1 MPDIVLA
8 TASAVII
15 VSLLVCL
22 WLRGKRER
30 ALKKSYGELKLM
42 AEEQTA
48 DLLAS
53 NRAMEEEISE
63 RMRIEETLIESEEK
77 YKSVIENIGIGVSL
91 ISPGLEILALNKR
104 MREWFPGVDLSRK
117 PLCYRT
123 FHKPPREKACPNCP
137 TLRTLQD
144 GRIHESIT
152 SFTVTDQ
159 TVNYRTLSSPIK
171 DKNANV
177 VAIVEICEDITERKK
192 AEEKL
197 KEAKEAAEAANRA
210 KSEFLANMSH
220 EIRTPMNA
228 IIGMTELILDTD
240 LTPEQREYVD
250 TVAQSAD
257 CLLNLLNDILD
268 LSKIEAGKLQLEE
281 KDFNLH
287 TTLQGIIKTLS
298 VQADRKGLELICR
311 IAPDVPRELRG
322 DDVRLRQVI
331 VNLVGNAVKFT
342 DRGRILV
349 NVERGASGN
358 GGNGITPGSDAGAV
372 LLRFSIS
379 DTGIGIPADKLRSI
393 FDNFTQVD
401 GSATRKYGG
410 TGLGLAISRKLVGMM
425 GGEIHAESEPGR
437 GSAFHFTA
445 RFGAGHH
452 QAKEHTEDSPPAVP
466 DAGRA
471 GSPVH
476 SPSGKEEGG
485 SGLHILVAEDNV
497 LNQKVAARILEKEG
511 HTVQVVSNGL
521 EVLEALEKENFDL
534 VLMDVQMPL
543 MDGIETTLVIRNSKN
558 SRFEPEIPIIA
569 LTAHAFKEDRERCL
583 KAGMNAYISKPFKK
597 RDIAAL
603 IRQTVH
609 RHTAAE
615 PAIAEVPDTAD
626 KGDVLNIPEAME
638 RLDGDGELLKE
649 ICGVFTDDA
658 PKQMEILRKAIDT
671 GDMVLT
677 ERQAHSLKSA
687 AANIGAD
694 LMKSRA
700 FEIELA
706 AREGDIKDIHM
717 LYEQLEHE
725 LKKVLEALR
734 DVPGRDKAVK

>member
-228 IIGMTELILDTD
+228 IIGMTELVLDTD

-257 CLLNLLNDILD
+257 SLLNLLNDILD

-342 DRGRILV
+342 DRGRIFV